1 MDIPCIQTE
10 NLVVGYTQK
19 NQQKILATGLH
30 LSAQKGQLIALVGQ
44 NGVGKSTLLRTL
56 CQLQKPL
63 AGKVN
68 LQGKNAA
75 EYPLAELAQQLS
87 VVLTEKL
94 PPSNLTV
101 WELVALGRQP
111 YTNWIGQLTEQ
122 DQQAINHALIATD
135 LSGIQHQ
142 KHYTLS
148 DGQLQKALIA
158 RALAQETPLIVLDE
172 PTTHLDLVHKL
183 KLLKLLKNL
192 CLPQEKCILF
202 STHDIEMGLVICDEL
217 IVMTPEQVVQGTP
230 EKLIETGVIARL
242 FSDADIKFD
251 AVSKKF
257 NLTI

>member
-1 MDIPCIQTE
+1 ME
-10 NLVVGYTQK
+10 NSCMYTDNLEIGYSQK
-19 NQQKILATGLH
+19 HQSKVIAKGLH
-30 LSAQKGQLIALVGQ
+30 LRAQKGQLIALVGQ
-44 NGVGKSTLLRTL
+44 NGVGKSTLLRSL
-56 CQLQKPL
+56 CLLQQPL
-63 AGKVN
+63 QGKVII
-68 LQGKNAA
+68 QGKNAA
-75 EYPLAELAQQLS
+75 DYSLPELAQQLS

-122 DQQAINHALIATD
+122 DQQAINQALIATD
-135 LSGIQHQ
+135 LIEIQHQ

-192 CLPQEKCILF
+192 CLHQGKCILF
-202 STHDIEMGLVICDEL
+202 STHDIEMALAICDEL
-217 IVMTPEQVVQGTP
+217 IVMTPHQVVQGSP
-230 EKLIETGVIARL
+230 EKLIETGIMEHL
-242 FSDADIKFD
+242 FSDADVKFD
-251 AVSKKF
+251 VARKKF
-257 NLTI
+257 NLVI

>member
-1 MDIPCIQTE
+1 M
-10 NLVVGYTQK
+10 
-19 NQQKILATGLH
+19 
-30 LSAQKGQLIALVGQ
+30 
-44 NGVGKSTLLRTL
+44 
-56 CQLQKPL
+56 
-63 AGKVN
+63 
-68 LQGKNAA
+68 
-75 EYPLAELAQQLS
+75 
-87 VVLTEKL
+87 VLTEKL

-122 DQQAINHALIATD
+122 DQQAINNALIATD
-135 LSGIQHQ
+135 LIGIKHQ

-172 PTTHLDLVHKL
+172 PTTHLDLVHKV

-192 CLPQEKCILF
+192 CLHQGKCILF
-202 STHDIEMGLVICDEL
+202 STHDIEMALAICDEL

-230 EKLIETGVIARL
+230 EKLIETGLIADL
-242 FSDADIKFD
+242 FTDDAIQFD
-251 AVSKKF
+251 PASKKF

>member
-30 LSAQKGQLIALVGQ
+30 LQAKKGQLIALVGQ

-63 AGKVN
+63 QGEVQI
-68 LQGKNAA
+68 QGKNAA
-75 EYPLAELAQQLS
+75 QYKLAELAQQLS

-101 WELVALGRQP
+101 WELIALGRQP
-111 YTNWIGQLTEQ
+111 YTNWIGQLCEQ
-122 DQQAINHALIATD
+122 DQQAINQALIATD
-135 LSGIQHQ
+135 LIEIQHQ

-192 CLPQEKCILF
+192 CLHQGKCILF
-202 STHDIEMGLVICDEL
+202 STHDIEMALAICDEL
-217 IVMTPEQVVQGTP
+217 IVMTPNQVVQGSP
-230 EKLIETGVIARL
+230 EKLIESGVIANL
-242 FSDADIKFD
+242 FADADIQFD
-251 AVSKKF
+251 PENKKF